1 MLYKSVTESFNEFIV
16 DRSDAKCIRCK
27 VCIRQCAY
35 EVHSYA
41 EAIDTLTEDHTL
53 CIGCRRCSALCP
65 TGAITI
71 RSNEEVFKRNE
82 SWSNGH
88 IRNLYAQADT
98 GGILLAAMG
107 NPAKYPI
114 YWDHLLLDASQVT
127 NPSIDPLREPM
138 ELRTYLGKKPHSIEI
153 VRDEQTGKP
162 KLATKLTPQT
172 GKPKL
177 ATKLTPQIRMEYP
190 FIFSAMSYGALN
202 LNAHRAM
209 AMAASELGTLYNT
222 GEGGLHKDL
231 YRYGANVMVQV
242 ASGRFGVSEQY
253 LNAGVAIEIKV
264 GQGAKPGIGGH
275 LPGEKVNDQIS
286 ETRMIPVGSDAISP
300 APHHDIYSIEDL
312 RQLIFALKEATN
324 YEKPVSVK
332 IAAVHHVAAIASGV
346 ARAGADIIT
355 IDGFR
360 GGTGAAPQVIRD
372 NVGLPMELALASVDA
387 RLRDEGIRNQ
397 VAIVVGGGV
406 RSSGDAIKAIAL
418 GADAINLGTSTLLA
432 LGCTLCQRCYTGKC
446 PWGITTNNPYLAKRL
461 NPELGAERLVNL
473 VHAWGHEMKEIL
485 GGMGLNAL
493 ESLRGNRYKLRA
505 VGLSEK
511 DMNILGVM
519 PAGE

>member
-1 MLYKSVTESFNEFIV
+1 MLYKSVTESFNEFII
-16 DRSDAKCIRCK
+16 DRNDATCIRCK
-27 VCIRQCAY
+27 VCVRQCAY
-35 EVHSYA
+35 EVHAY
-41 EAIDTLTEDHTL
+41 EAAADALTEDNTL

-71 RSNEEVFKRNE
+71 RENQEVFKRNE
-82 SWSNGH
+82 SWSNSH

-114 YWDHLLLDASQVT
+114 YWDHMLLDASQVT

-138 ELRTYLGKKPHSIEI
+138 ELRTYLGKKPHSIEV
-153 VRDEQTGKP
+153 VRDE
-162 KLATKLTPQT
+162 QT

-202 LNAHRAM
+202 LNAHKAM
-209 AMAASELGTLYNT
+209 AMAAKELGTLYNT

-231 YRYGANVMVQV
+231 YQYGSNVMVQV
-242 ASGRFGVSEQY
+242 ASGRFGVSEAY

-286 ETRMIPVGSDAISP
+286 ETRMIPVGADAISP

-324 YEKPVSVK
+324 YTKPVSVK

-372 NVGLPMELALASVDA
+372 NVGIPMELALAAVDA

-397 VAIVVGGGV
+397 VSIVVGGGV

-418 GADAINLGTSTLLA
+418 GADAINMGTSTLLA

-473 VHAWGHEMKEIL
+473 VQAWGHEMKEIL

-505 VGLSEK
+505 LGLTEK

>member
-1 MLYKSVTESFNEFIV
+1 MLYKSVTESFNEFII
-16 DRSDAKCIRCK
+16 DRNDATCIRCK
-27 VCIRQCAY
+27 VCVRQCAY
-35 EVHSYA
+35 EVHAY
-41 EAIDTLTEDHTL
+41 EAAADALTEDNTL

-82 SWSNGH
+82 SWSNAH

-114 YWDHLLLDASQVT
+114 YWDHMLLDASQVT

-138 ELRTYLGKKPHSIEI
+138 ELRTYLGKKPHSIEV
-153 VRDEQTGKP
+153 VRDE
-162 KLATKLTPQT
+162 QT

-202 LNAHRAM
+202 LNAHKAM
-209 AMAASELGTLYNT
+209 AMAATELGTLYNT

-231 YRYGANVMVQV
+231 YQYGSNVMVQV
-242 ASGRFGVSEQY
+242 ASGRFGVSEAY

-286 ETRMIPVGSDAISP
+286 ETRMIPVGADAISP

-324 YEKPVSVK
+324 YTKPVSVK

-372 NVGLPMELALASVDA
+372 NVGIPMELALAAVDA

-397 VAIVVGGGV
+397 VSIVVGGGV

-418 GADAINLGTSTLLA
+418 GADAINMGTSTLLA

-505 VGLSEK
+505 LGLTEK

>member
-1 MLYKSVTESFNEFIV
+1 MLYKSVTESFNEFII

-35 EVHSYA
+35 EVHDY
-41 EAIDTLTEDHTL
+41 EAAADTLTEDNTR

-114 YWDHLLLDASQVT
+114 YWDHMLLDASQVT

-138 ELRTYLGKKPHSIEI
+138 ELRTYLGKKPHSIEV

-162 KLATKLTPQT
+162 KLATKLTPQI
-172 GKPKL
+172 K
-177 ATKLTPQIRMEYP
+177 MEYP

-202 LNAHRAM
+202 LNAHKAM
-209 AMAASELGTLYNT
+209 AMAAKELGTLYNT

-231 YRYGANVMVQV
+231 YQYGSNVMVQV
-242 ASGRFGVSEQY
+242 ASGRFGVSEAY

-286 ETRMIPVGSDAISP
+286 ETRMIPMGADAISP

-312 RQLIFALKEATN
+312 RQLIFALKEATD
-324 YEKPVSVK
+324 YTKPVSVK

-372 NVGLPMELALASVDA
+372 NVGIPMELALAAVDA

-397 VAIVVGGGV
+397 VSIVVGGGV

-418 GADAINLGTSTLLA
+418 GADAINMGTSTLLA

-461 NPELGAERLVNL
+461 NPELGAERLVIL

-505 VGLSEK
+505 LGLTEK

>member
-1 MLYKSVTESFNEFIV
+1 MLYKSVTESFNEFII
-16 DRSDAKCIRCK
+16 DRNDATCIRCK
-27 VCIRQCAY
+27 VCVRQCAY
-35 EVHSYA
+35 EVHAY
-41 EAIDTLTEDHTL
+41 EATADALTEDNTL

-82 SWSNGH
+82 SWSNAH

-114 YWDHLLLDASQVT
+114 YWDHMLLDASQVT

-138 ELRTYLGKKPHSIEI
+138 ELRTYLGKKPHSIEV

-162 KLATKLTPQT
+162 KLATKLTPQI
-172 GKPKL
+172 K
-177 ATKLTPQIRMEYP
+177 MEYP

-202 LNAHRAM
+202 LNAHKAM
-209 AMAASELGTLYNT
+209 AMAAKELGTLYNT
-222 GEGGLHKDL
+222 GEGGLHRDL
-231 YRYGANVMVQV
+231 YQYGSNVMVQV
-242 ASGRFGVSEQY
+242 ASGRFGVSEAY

-286 ETRMIPVGSDAISP
+286 ETRMIPAGADAISP

-324 YEKPVSVK
+324 YTKPVSVK

-372 NVGLPMELALASVDA
+372 NVGIPMELALAAVDA

-397 VAIVVGGGV
+397 VSIVVGGGV

-418 GADAINLGTSTLLA
+418 GADAINMGTSTLLA

-446 PWGITTNNPYLAKRL
+446 PWGITTNTPYLAKRL

-505 VGLSEK
+505 LGLTEK

>member
-1 MLYKSVTESFNEFIV
+1 VLYKTVTESFNEFIV

-27 VCIRQCAY
+27 VCVRQCAY
-35 EVHSYA
+35 EVHSYVA
-41 EAIDTLTEDHTL
+41 ADDVVTEDNTS
-53 CIGCRRCSALCP
+53 CIGCRRCSAYCP

-71 RSNEEVFKRNE
+71 RLNQENFKRNE
-82 SWSNGH
+82 SWSGGH
-88 IRNLYAQADT
+88 IRNLHAQADT

-107 NPAKYPI
+107 NPAKYPV
-114 YWDHLLLDASQVT
+114 YWDHLLIDASQVT

-138 ELRTYLGKKPHSIEI
+138 ELRTYLGRKPHSIE
-153 VRDEQTGKP
+153 VVHDKKTGKP
-162 KLATKLTPQT
+162 KLATKL
-172 GKPKL
+172 
-177 ATKLTPQIRMEYP
+177 APQIKLEYP

-202 LNAHRAM
+202 LNCHK
-209 AMAASELGTLYNT
+209 AMAAAAEELGTLYNT

-231 YRYGANVMVQV
+231 YRYGKNVMVQC

-253 LNAGVAIEIKV
+253 LNAGVAIEIKI

-286 ETRMIPVGSDAISP
+286 ETRMIPIGTDALSP

-312 RQLIFALKEATN
+312 RQLIYALKEATR

-332 IAAVHHVAAIASGV
+332 IAAVHHVAAIASGI

-360 GGTGAAPQVIRD
+360 GGTGAAPQVTRD
-372 NVGLPMELALASVDA
+372 NVGIPMELALAAVDA
-387 RLRDEGIRNQ
+387 RLRDEGIRNE
-397 VAIVVGGGV
+397 VSIVVGGGV

-446 PWGITTNNPYLAKRL
+446 PWGITTNNAYLAKRV
-461 NPELGAERLVNL
+461 NPEIGKERLVNL
-473 VHAWGHEMKEIL
+473 IHAWGHEMQEII
-485 GGMGLNAL
+485 GGMGLNSL
-493 ESLRGNRYKLRA
+493 ESVRGNRYKLRA
-505 VGLSEK
+505 VGLTDK
-511 DMNILGVM
+511 DMEILGVM

>member
-1 MLYKSVTESFNEFIV
+1 VLYKSVNESFNEFIV
-16 DRSDAKCIRCK
+16 DRNDAKCIRCK
-27 VCIRQCAY
+27 VCIRQCSY
-35 EVHSYA
+35 DVHSYVAADDELA
-41 EAIDTLTEDHTL
+41 EDNSN

-71 RSNEEVFKRNE
+71 KINEENFKRNDA
-82 SWSNGH
+82 WSGGH
-88 IRNLYAQADT
+88 IRNLYAQASS

-107 NPAKYPI
+107 NPARYPI

-138 ELRTYLGKKPHSIEI
+138 ELRTYLGKKPHSIE
-153 VRDEQTGKP
+153 VVTDKKTGKP
-162 KLATKLTPQT
+162 KLATKLSPQL
-172 GKPKL
+172 KL
-177 ATKLTPQIRMEYP
+177 EYP

-202 LNAHRAM
+202 LNCHRAM
-209 AMAASELGTLYNT
+209 AAAAEELGTLYNT

-231 YRYGANVMVQV
+231 YRYGKNVIVQV
-242 ASGRFGVSEQY
+242 ASGRFGVSERY
-253 LNAGVAIEIKV
+253 LNAGIGIEIKI

-286 ETRMIPVGSDAISP
+286 ETRMIPIGTDALSP

-312 RQLIFALKEATN
+312 RQLIYALKEATR

-332 IAAVHHVAAIASGV
+332 IAAVHNVAAIASGI

-360 GGTGAAPQVIRD
+360 AGTGAAPQVTRD
-372 NVGLPMELALASVDA
+372 NVGIPIELALAAVDS

-397 VAIVVGGGV
+397 VSIVIGGGI
-406 RSSGDAIKAIAL
+406 RSSADAIKAIAL
-418 GADAINLGTSTLLA
+418 GADAINVGTATLVA

-446 PWGITTNNPYLAKRL
+446 PWGITTNNAYLAKRL
-461 NPELGAERLVNL
+461 NPEIGKERLVNMI
-473 VHAWGHEMKEIL
+473 HAWGHEMQEII
-485 GGMGLNAL
+485 GGMGLNSL
-493 ESLRGNRYKLRA
+493 ESVRGNRYKLRA
-505 VGLSEK
+505 VGLTEK
-511 DMNILGVM
+511 DMDILGVM
-519 PAGE
+519 PAGA

>member
-1 MLYKSVTESFNEFIV
+1 VLYKTVNESFNEFFI

-27 VCIRQCAY
+27 VCVRQCAY
-35 EVHSYA
+35 EVHSYMAA
-41 EAIDTLTEDHTL
+41 EDVLTEDNSL
-53 CIGCRRCSALCP
+53 CIGCRRCSAYCP

-71 RSNEEVFKRNE
+71 KVNEENFKRNE
-82 SWSNGH
+82 SWSGGH
-88 IRNLYAQADT
+88 IRNLYAQAHT

-138 ELRTYLGKKPHSIEI
+138 ELRTYLGKKPHSIE
-153 VRDEQTGKP
+153 VVTDKKTGKP
-162 KLATKLTPQT
+162 KLATKLSPQL
-172 GKPKL
+172 KL
-177 ATKLTPQIRMEYP
+177 EYP

-202 LNAHRAM
+202 LNCHRAM
-209 AMAASELGTLYNT
+209 AAAAEELGTLYNT

-231 YRYGANVMVQV
+231 YRYGKNVIVQV
-242 ASGRFGVSEQY
+242 ASGRFGVSEKY
-253 LNAGVAIEIKV
+253 LNAGIAIEIKI

-286 ETRMIPVGSDAISP
+286 ETRMIPIGSDALSP

-312 RQLIFALKEATN
+312 RQLIYALKEATR

-332 IAAVHHVAAIASGV
+332 IAAVHHVAAIASGI

-360 GGTGAAPQVIRD
+360 AGTGAAPQVTRD
-372 NVGLPMELALASVDA
+372 NVGIPMELALAAVDS

-397 VAIVVGGGV
+397 VSIVVGGGV

-418 GADAINLGTSTLLA
+418 GADAINLGTATLLA

-446 PWGITTNNPYLAKRL
+446 PWGITTNNAYLAKRV
-461 NPELGAERLVNL
+461 NPEIGKERLVNL
-473 VHAWGHEMKEIL
+473 IHGWGHEMQEII
-485 GGMGLNAL
+485 GGMGLNSL
-493 ESLRGNRYKLRA
+493 ESVRGNRYKLRA
-505 VGLSEK
+505 VGLTEK
-511 DMNILGVM
+511 DMDLLGVM

>member
-1 MLYKSVTESFNEFIV
+1 VLYKSVTESFNEFII
-16 DRSDAKCIRCK
+16 DRNDATCIRCK
-27 VCIRQCAY
+27 VCVRQCAY
-35 EVHSYA
+35 EVHAY
-41 EAIDTLTEDHTL
+41 EAAADALTEDNTL

-71 RSNEEVFKRNE
+71 RENQEVFKRNE
-82 SWSNGH
+82 SWSNSH

-114 YWDHLLLDASQVT
+114 YWDHMLLDASQVT

-138 ELRTYLGKKPHSIEI
+138 ELRTYLGKKPHSIEV
-153 VRDEQTGKP
+153 VRDE
-162 KLATKLTPQT
+162 QT

-202 LNAHRAM
+202 LNAHKAM
-209 AMAASELGTLYNT
+209 AMAAKELGTLYNT

-231 YRYGANVMVQV
+231 YQYGSNVMVQV
-242 ASGRFGVSEQY
+242 ASGRFGVSEAY

-286 ETRMIPVGSDAISP
+286 ETRMIPVGADAISP

-324 YEKPVSVK
+324 YTKPVSVK

-372 NVGLPMELALASVDA
+372 NVGIPMELALAAVDA

-397 VAIVVGGGV
+397 VSIVVGGGV

-418 GADAINLGTSTLLA
+418 GADAINMGTSTLLA

-473 VHAWGHEMKEIL
+473 VQAWGHEMKEIL

-505 VGLSEK
+505 LGLTEK

>member
-1 MLYKSVTESFNEFIV
+1 MLYKSVTESFNEFII
-16 DRSDAKCIRCK
+16 DRNDATCIRCK
-27 VCIRQCAY
+27 VCVRQCAY
-35 EVHSYA
+35 EVHAY
-41 EAIDTLTEDHTL
+41 EATADALTEDNTL

-82 SWSNGH
+82 SWSNAH

-114 YWDHLLLDASQVT
+114 YWDHMLLDASQVT

-138 ELRTYLGKKPHSIEI
+138 ELRTYLGKKPHSIK
-153 VRDEQTGKP
+153 VVLDEQTGKP
-162 KLATKLTPQT
+162 KLATKLTPQI
-172 GKPKL
+172 K
-177 ATKLTPQIRMEYP
+177 MEYP

-202 LNAHRAM
+202 LNAHKAM
-209 AMAASELGTLYNT
+209 AMAATELGTLYNT

-231 YRYGANVMVQV
+231 YQYGGNVMVQV
-242 ASGRFGVSEQY
+242 ASGRFGVSEAY

-286 ETRMIPVGSDAISP
+286 ETRMIPVGADAISP

-324 YEKPVSVK
+324 YTKPVSVK

-372 NVGLPMELALASVDA
+372 NVGIPMELALAAVDA

-397 VAIVVGGGV
+397 VSIVVGGGV

-418 GADAINLGTSTLLA
+418 GADAINMGTSTLLA

-505 VGLSEK
+505 LGLTEK